1 MAAKEGAS
9 VRGPRGA
16 DSRIV
21 DGGVGYQSLF
31 LMRLTR
37 MEGRLAV
44 LSARGFARHFV
55 KRLGAEFEASLRD
68 LTVGEQTL
76 PWARSMIA
84 DHARFKILAFA
95 VRGDVSVC

>member
-1 MAAKEGAS
+1 MAALGT
-9 VRGPRGA
+9 
-16 DSRIV
+16 SRC
-21 DGGVGYQSLF
+21 F